1 MGQDK
6 TAQADTATQTSAA
19 QTSEMQIN
27 AAQAGAAQTLQAI
40 NIDGVKLTD
49 VFNEIVQV
57 GIVVENM
64 DAAIK
69 GMKQVFDLD
78 PDATSDNYYKNT
90 RYRGEII
97 TAPAKAAFYNFFNV
111 QLEFLQPIG
120 DDPSIWQDYLK
131 EGPHH
136 GHALHHLRFN
146 VEDNDVASALMERA
160 GVAKYM
166 EGQSLVDPTARFTYY
181 DAVPLV
187 GFIIEAVT
195 KSKDE

>member
-6 TAQADTATQTSAA
+6 TAQADTATQTSAT

-69 GMKQVFDLD
+69 GMKQLFDLD

-90 RYRGEII
+90 WYRGKII

-195 KSKDE
+195 KPKDE

>member
-1 MGQDK
+1 MEQDK
-6 TAQADTATQTSAA
+6 TAQADTATQTSAT

-27 AAQAGAAQTLQAI
+27 AAQTEAAQTLQAI

-57 GIVVENM
+57 GIVVEDM

-69 GMKQVFDLD
+69 GMKQLFNLE

-90 RYRGEII
+90 WYRGEII
-97 TAPAKAAFYNFFNV
+97 TAPAEAAFYNFFNV

-166 EGQSLVDPTARFTYY
+166 EGQSLVDPAARFTYY

-195 KSKDE
+195 KPKDE

>member
-6 TAQADTATQTSAA
+6 TAQAGT
-19 QTSEMQIN
+19 
-27 AAQAGAAQTLQAI
+27 AAQANTTQADAAMQTQAEAAQTLQAI

-57 GIVVENM
+57 GIVVEDM

-69 GMKQVFDLD
+69 GMKQLFDLD

-90 RYRGEII
+90 WYRGEII
-97 TAPAKAAFYNFFNV
+97 TAPAKAAFYNFFNI

-146 VEDNDVASALMERA
+146 VEVTMWRVRSWNARVLQNIWRANRSWIQQRALPITM
-160 GVAKYM
+160 
-166 EGQSLVDPTARFTYY
+166 RFLWS
-181 DAVPLV
+181 V
-187 GFIIEAVT
+187 
-195 KSKDE
+195 S

>member
-1 MGQDK
+1 M
-6 TAQADTATQTSAA
+6 QT
-19 QTSEMQIN
+19 ID
-27 AAQAGAAQTLQAI
+27 
-40 NIDGVKLTD
+40 IDGVKLTD

-57 GIVVENM
+57 GIVVEDM

-69 GMKQVFDLD
+69 GMKQLFDLD

-90 RYRGEII
+90 WYRGKII

-160 GVAKYM
+160 GVSKYM

-195 KSKDE
+195 KPKDE